1 MKGWEVDVRSRQ
13 RNWPPESV
21 ARRARLVGRIKLK
34 PASEKDT
41 EKGKEGDK
49 VGKGELVQGL
59 GHDNNFAFNAKSNK
73 NHRRM
78 LSLRVTIGF
87 TFLKLTLATIQRI

>member
-1 MKGWEVDVRSRQ
+1 MGSGSALQAKE
-13 RNWPPESV
+13 PPLESV
-21 ARRARLVGRIKLK
+21 ARRARLVRRIKRE
-34 PASEKDT
+34 PASEKDMG
-41 EKGKEGDK
+41 KGREGEK

-78 LSLRVTIGF
+78 LSLRVTIRF
-87 TFLKLTLATIQRI
+87 TFLKLTLATTQRI